1 MNMIFR
7 RKLPIPKDI
16 KEMYPLTEV
25 TAAIKAQRDAQ
36 IKDIFAGK
44 SDKLLLVIGPCSA
57 DAEAP
62 VLDYAG
68 RLAKLQEQVADK
80 IVIVPRVYTN
90 KPRTVGQGYMGM
102 LHQPDP
108 EAKPDMYKGIVAIR
122 ELHMNA
128 LKDYLKKKSK
138 IVKTVKNLKKLQ

>member
-44 SDKLLLVIGPCSA
+44 SAISTCTC
-57 DAEAP
+57 AP
-62 VLDYAG
+62 VSGPHSRPHSSAAPANFINHHPPF
-68 RLAKLQEQVADK
+68 RQ
-80 IVIVPRVYTN
+80 N
-90 KPRTVGQGYMGM
+90 KPCHFSAARQCG
-102 LHQPDP
+102 
-108 EAKPDMYKGIVAIR
+108 KGSQEKIPIFTSAIY
-122 ELHMNA
+122 NFA
-128 LKDYLKKKSK
+128 
-138 IVKTVKNLKKLQ
+138 